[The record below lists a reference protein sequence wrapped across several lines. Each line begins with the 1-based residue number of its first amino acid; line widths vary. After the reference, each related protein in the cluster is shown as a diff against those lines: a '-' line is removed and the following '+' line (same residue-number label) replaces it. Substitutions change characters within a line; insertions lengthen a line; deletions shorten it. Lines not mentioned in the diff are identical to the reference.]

1 MGWGDDL
8 LYIHKCEQL
17 RQGATVRPTRN
28 RRPRPISDLWR
39 NVPWIDAQG
48 EQAIEELEYL
58 GRWGRAYQFPELNY
72 TPTPPQTELLAE
84 SDYNLAQHIQHK
96 HTEYTLICPDAKG
109 KGTHHDVNKTWYHW
123 QDLCDE
129 LSQRGH
135 NVVRLKHIAEAKKY
149 RHATDYV
156 TANIRQSL
164 AVVEKAQLV
173 ITTDGFWHHASAY
186 TKTNCVV
193 IYGSCTSD
201 RDLGYTEQA
210 NITTVDEHSPCYTIH
225 KKCNKCVE
233 NMWNISA
240 KDVMDE
246 IVNRGWG

>member
-8 LYIHKCEQL
+8 LYIHKCEQQ
-17 RQGATVRPTRN
+17 RQGKTVRPTRN
-28 RRPRPISDLWR
+28 RRPRPISQLWR
-39 NVPWIDAQG
+39 NIEWIDTQG
-48 EQAIEELEYL
+48 ELDIEELEWQ

-72 TPTPPQTELLAE
+72 TPTPPKTQILTE
-84 SDYNLAQHIQHK
+84 SDYNLAQHIQSKHK
-96 HTEYTLICPDAKG
+96 EYTLICPDVKE
-109 KGTHHDVNKTWYHW
+109 THHDVNKTWYHW
-123 QDLCDE
+123 QDLCNI

-135 NVVRLKHIAEAKKY
+135 NIVRLTHREHSKRYKN
-149 RHATDYV
+149 ATDYV

-164 AVVEKAQLV
+164 AVVDRANLV

-186 TKTNCVV
+186 TKTNCVA

-201 RDLGYTEQA
+201 RDLGYSEQA
-210 NITTVDEHSPCYTIH
+210 NITTLDEHSPCYTIH

-233 NMWNISA
+233 NMWNIRA
-240 KDVMDE
+240 KQVIDA